1 MRLGIVTT
9 DGDLITHINMIG
21 TVGSLGEPITE
32 ANLPAISEDL
42 RESLERQ
49 LNILNKS
56 PNKYKV
62 NSFKVAFLKNVGSH
76 VHSGEDVFSYTTTIT
91 EPNGNV
97 ITKEGTLGS
106 GYIDTL

>member
-32 ANLPAISEDL
+32 ANLPDISEDL
-42 RESLERQ
+42 RKSLERQ

-56 PNKYKV
+56 PKKYKV

-76 VHSGEDVFSYTTTIT
+76 VHSGEDIFSYTTTFT

-97 ITKEGTLGS
+97 ITKEGTLVS

>member
-1 MRLGIVTT
+1 MRLGIVTI

-56 PNKYKV
+56 PKKYKV
-62 NSFKVAFLKNVGSH
+62 NSFKVTFLKNVGSH
-76 VHSGEDVFSYTTTIT
+76 VRSDEDIFSYTTTIT

-97 ITKEGTLGS
+97 ITKEGTLS
-106 GYIDTL
+106 SVYIDTL

>member
-42 RESLERQ
+42 RESLEKQ

-56 PNKYKV
+56 PKKYKV
-62 NSFKVAFLKNVGSH
+62 NSFKVAFLKNVGNVVRSD
-76 VHSGEDVFSYTTTIT
+76 EDIFSYTTTIT

-97 ITKEGTLGS
+97 ITKEGTLSS

>member
-32 ANLPAISEDL
+32 ANLPAISEGL

-49 LNILNKS
+49 LNILNKNH
-56 PNKYKV
+56 NKYKV
-62 NSFKVAFLKNVGSH
+62 NSFKVALLKNVGSH
-76 VHSGEDVFSYTTTIT
+76 VHSGEDIFSYTTTIT

-97 ITKEGTLGS
+97 ITKEGTLSS

>member
-56 PNKYKV
+56 PKKYKV

-76 VHSGEDVFSYTTTIT
+76 VHSDEDIFSYTTTIT

-97 ITKEGTLGS
+97 ITKEGTLSS